1 LAKGSTAI
9 DGFSGKASGGFVDVS
24 KQLGHRAVVGGI
36 DQLTAKA
43 ALGDQPC
50 MGKLRQMK
58 RQRGRLHAGPFGNH
72 AGPQSFRSTGHQ
84 QAEQLETRFLSQRA
98 ERSDRAFLL
107 HRILFD
113 LSPIVEMGL
122 VR

>member
-84 QAEQLETRFLSQRA
+84 QAEQLETRFPEPARRAQRSRVSA
-98 ERSDRAFLL
+98 
-107 HRILFD
+107 
-113 LSPIVEMGL
+113 P
-122 VR
+122 